1 MPSIEMEMVLSLAFT
16 LGTIKSGICTLLSPV
31 RSWNTARVPRLSF
44 NNLFKQQLDCCQ
56 KCWTNRTWIFYLLGS
71 GVKTREETPRWIWQ
85 HQEMPTK
92 EGRCHSLRLHFNVLW
107 LNSYC
112 KLGCRDCEAAAVW
125 YVIGGSS
132 KSWVSFSHKFWKK
145 CTRGPQNKAQEK
157 H

>member
-16 LGTIKSGICTLLSPV
+16 LGTIKSGICTLFSPV
-31 RSWNTARVPRLSF
+31 RFWNTARVPRLSF

-56 KCWTNRTWIFYLLGS
+56 KCWTNWTRVFYLLGS
-71 GVKTREETPRWIWQ
+71 GVKTREKTPIWIWQ

-92 EGRCHSLRLHFNVLW
+92 EGRCHSLRLHFNILW

-112 KLGCRDCEAAAVW
+112 KLGCRNCEAAAVW

-132 KSWVSFSHKFWKK
+132 KSIFFSQILEKMHKGTTKQS
-145 CTRGPQNKAQEK
+145 TRD
-157 H
+157 